1 MNLRKTALLIFSELT
16 QVKGVA
22 VFEDWV
28 YWSDSSAI
36 LRTHK
41 HSGHT
46 SELVTEAPHLH
57 HLVPYH
63 PMAQPRASDH
73 VCSGGHCSHLC
84 VPVPDSDHGL
94 RASCLCPDTS
104 DDAPCSPGGHYQ
116 VSGAQQRRTDIMDRH
131 VEELRRDK
139 AKDNM
144 IIILLL
150 GSLAGCALVFL
161 SVKNLGPRK

>member
-1 MNLRKTALLIFSELT
+1 MKFLTISHLFSELT

-22 VFEDWV
+22 VFEDWL

-36 LRTHK
+36 QRSHK
-41 HSGHT
+41 HSGDT
-46 SELVTEAPHLH
+46 SELVTQAPHIH

-63 PMAQPRASDH
+63 PMAQTRGRDH
-73 VCSGGHCSHLC
+73 VCSGDQCSHLC
-84 VPVPDSDHGL
+84 VPVADGDHSL
-94 RASCLCPDTS
+94 RASCLCPDSS
-104 DDAPCSPGGHYQ
+104 DDGPCSPGGHYQ
-116 VSGAQQRRTDIMDRH
+116 VSGAKQRKTDIMDRH
-131 VEELRRDK
+131 VEELRRGK

-161 SVKNLGPRK
+161 SVRSLVT